1 MYDKIYYG
9 DIMKD
14 MLEKYADLLL
24 IRCLNLK
31 NTDSLLI
38 NAPIDSI
45 EFVRILTKKAYE
57 IGIKDIY
64 LDLEDEELKYNE
76 LKYLSNEELKNSK
89 SFNKEI
95 FDVYAKR
102 NAAFLILCGE
112 NPDTMND
119 IDKDKIS
126 YTGKLLR
133 ESKPI
138 FKEKE
143 ITYEIPWC
151 IALVSTHSYANK
163 VFPNDINAY
172 NKLWNLIFQITLCD
186 KENPILEWNK
196 KQKLNKKRVQALNDL
211 KIKSLTYKNK
221 LGTNFSISFTD
232 NIWCGADTVSKDGRN
247 LIVNM
252 PTEEIFTT
260 PNKYTA
266 NGIVYASRPLVY
278 NGSLINDFWIKFKD
292 GKVIDYDALV
302 GKEILKSI
310 IEIENGNYLGEVAL
324 VDKTSP
330 IFTSNTIFY
339 ETLYDENASCHLALG
354 QGFLECIN
362 TNKNLDDIGYNDSLT
377 HVDFMIGTE
386 DLDIIAETYNNK
398 IIKIMENGKF
408 VI

>member
-1 MYDKIYYG
+1 
-9 DIMKD
+9 MK
-14 MLEKYADLLL
+14 EKYADLLL
-24 IRCLNLK
+24 KRCLCLK
-31 NTDSLLI
+31 STDSLFI

-45 EFVRILTKKAYE
+45 EFIRILTKKAYK

-64 LDLEDEELKYNE
+64 LDLEDEELKHNE
-76 LKYLSNEELKNSK
+76 LKYLSNEELRNSK

-95 FDVYAKR
+95 FDIYAKK
-102 NAAFLILCGE
+102 NSAFLMLCGE
-112 NPDTMND
+112 NPDTMNE

-126 YTGKLLR
+126 FTGKLLR

-151 IALVSTHSYANK
+151 IALIPTHSYAKK
-163 VFPNDINAY
+163 VFPNDIDAY
-172 NKLWNLIFQITLCD
+172 DKLWNLILKITLCD
-186 KENPILEWNK
+186 KEDPIEEWNK
-196 KQKLNKKRVQALNDL
+196 KIELNTKRVQTLNNL
-211 KIKSLTYKNK
+211 KIKSLTYSNN
-221 LGTNFSISFTD
+221 LGTKFSIGFTD
-232 NIWCGADTVSKDGRN
+232 NVWCGTDTVSKDGRN

-252 PTEEIFTT
+252 PSEEIFTT

-278 NGSLINDFWIKFKD
+278 NGTLINNFWIKFKD
-292 GKVIDYDALV
+292 GKVIDYDAET
-302 GKEILKSI
+302 GKDILKSI
-310 IEIENGNYLGEVAL
+310 INIENGNYLGEVAL

-330 IFTSNTIFY
+330 IFKSNTIFY

-354 QGFLECIN
+354 QGFTECIDTVKKLN
-362 TNKNLDDIGYNDSLT
+362 DIGFNDSLT

-386 DLDIIAETYNNK
+386 DLNIVAKTDDKEIV
-398 IIKIMENGKF
+398 IMKDGKF

>member
-1 MYDKIYYG
+1 
-9 DIMKD
+9 MK
-14 MLEKYADLLL
+14 EKYADLLL
-24 IRCLNLK
+24 KRCLCLK
-31 NTDSLLI
+31 STDSLFI

-45 EFVRILTKKAYE
+45 EFIRILTKKAYK

-64 LDLEDEELKYNE
+64 LDLEDEELKRNE
-76 LKYLSNEELKNSK
+76 LKYLSNEELRNSK

-95 FDVYAKR
+95 FDIYAKK
-102 NAAFLILCGE
+102 NSAFLMLCGE
-112 NPDTMND
+112 NPDTMNE

-126 YTGKLLR
+126 FTGKLLR

-151 IALVSTHSYANK
+151 IALIPTHSYAKK
-163 VFPNDINAY
+163 VFPNDIDAY
-172 NKLWNLIFQITLCD
+172 DKLWNLILKITLCD
-186 KENPILEWNK
+186 KEDPIEEWNK
-196 KQKLNKKRVQALNDL
+196 KIELNTKRVQTLNNL
-211 KIKSLTYKNK
+211 KIKSLTYSNN
-221 LGTNFSISFTD
+221 LGTKFSIGFTD
-232 NIWCGADTVSKDGRN
+232 NVWCGTDTVSKDGRN

-252 PTEEIFTT
+252 PSEEIFTT

-278 NGSLINDFWIKFKD
+278 NGTLINNFWIKFKD
-292 GKVIDYDALV
+292 GKVIDYDAET
-302 GKEILKSI
+302 GKDILKSI
-310 IEIENGNYLGEVAL
+310 INIENGNYLGEVAL

-330 IFTSNTIFY
+330 IFKSNTIFY

-354 QGFLECIN
+354 QGFTECID
-362 TNKNLDDIGYNDSLT
+362 TVKELDDIGFNDSLT

-386 DLDIIAETYNNK
+386 DLDIVAKTDDKE
-398 IIKIMENGKF
+398 IIIMKDGKF